1 MKNNVKPQESRV
13 SCKNIAVFVAGKGI
27 SKKETCLS
35 DEKRNMMK
43 GILEKRKA
51 AFDALAKY

>member
-13 SCKNIAVFVAGKGI
+13 SCKNISVSVAGKGI

-43 GILEKRKA
+43 EILKKRKA

>member
-13 SCKNIAVFVAGKGI
+13 SCKNISVSVAGKGI

-35 DEKRNMMK
+35 DEKRNMME
-43 GILEKRKA
+43 GILKKRKA
-51 AFDALAKY
+51 AFDALA